1 VVGGDAAPGDDAGAG
16 SAHVSDVV
24 VVGDKQTARV
34 KGLQNLGNTC
44 FLNSVL
50 QNVINTEAVRDAL
63 LARGADGFDRE
74 GGVTRARRRLM
85 IRVWAQEGG

>member
-1 VVGGDAAPGDDAGAG
+1 MVGGDAAPGDDAGAG
-16 SAHVSDVV
+16 SAHASDVV

-50 QNVINTEAVRDAL
+50 QNVINTGAVRDAL
-63 LARGADGFDRE
+63 LARGS
-74 GGVTRARRRLM
+74 VSPPRAATALPSPQRRPT
-85 IRVWAQEGG
+85 GS